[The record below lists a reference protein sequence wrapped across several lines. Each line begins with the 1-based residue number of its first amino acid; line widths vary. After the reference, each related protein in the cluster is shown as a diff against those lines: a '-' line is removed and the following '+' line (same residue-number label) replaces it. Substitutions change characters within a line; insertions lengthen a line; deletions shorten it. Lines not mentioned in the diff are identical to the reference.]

1 MSIFAVY
8 ADEQRELSS
17 RLPKQDV
24 SGRAEAQRTC
34 LAYQAIDTLR
44 RQDLMA
50 IMDAGTYNR
59 AVMGYLLL
67 ALDDS
72 GASDDV
78 RDSLLSSMHKCLD
91 FYGAQEADDYYTN
104 GGQ

>member
-1 MSIFAVY
+1 MGIFAVY

-17 RLPKQDV
+17 RLPPRD
-24 SGRAEAQRTC
+24 SAGRAEAQRRC
-34 LAYQAIDTLR
+34 LAYQAIDSLR
-44 RQDLMA
+44 RQELME
-50 IMDAGTYNR
+50 IMDAGTYHN

-72 GASDDV
+72 GATEEV
-78 RDSLLSSMHKCLD
+78 RDSLLSSLHKCLD
-91 FYGAQEADDYYTN
+91 LYGAQEADDYYSN

>member
-1 MSIFAVY
+1 
-8 ADEQRELSS
+8 
-17 RLPKQDV
+17 
-24 SGRAEAQRTC
+24 
-34 LAYQAIDTLR
+34 
-44 RQDLMA
+44 
-50 IMDAGTYNR
+50 MDAGTYHN

-91 FYGAQEADDYYTN
+91 LYGAQEADDYYTN